1 MNEEAIFTWDFN
13 FIALVIVLSYLAAES
28 VAELIRFL
36 AGYKH
41 RYGAIST

>member
-1 MNEEAIFTWDFN
+1 MTEEAIFTWAFN
-13 FIALVIVLSYLAAES
+13 FIALMIVLPYLVAES

-41 RYGAIST
+41 SYGAIST

>member
-1 MNEEAIFTWDFN
+1 MTEEAIFTWAFS
-13 FIALVIVLSYLAAES
+13 FIIFMIAVLYLAAEP
-28 VAELIRFL
+28 VAELRRFL